1 MNVCHKNV
9 LVKQSHHLLHFY
21 LSTFASLKAMT
32 SFLLHPSNNS
42 LIHASYYGPLKVAQA
57 FLANL
62 HPLLE

>member
-9 LVKQSHHLLHFY
+9 SMKQSQQILHFY

-32 SFLLHPSNNS
+32 SLPLHPSNNS
-42 LIHASYYGPLKVAQA
+42 LVHASYYGPLKVAQA
-57 FLANL
+57 FIANL